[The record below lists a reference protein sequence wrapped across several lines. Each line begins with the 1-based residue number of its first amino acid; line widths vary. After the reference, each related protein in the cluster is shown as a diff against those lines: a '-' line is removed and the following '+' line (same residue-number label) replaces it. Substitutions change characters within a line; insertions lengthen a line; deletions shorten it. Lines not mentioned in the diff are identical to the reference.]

1 MSSRII
7 LMCTDCDDL
16 FTNAWSDE
24 VRRVGGGD
32 VLQDEG
38 DEGESEG
45 QPPPHQVVHSEP
57 PQLGPA
63 GDKRVN
69 HVLCYKNLRILL

>member
-1 MSSRII
+1 MYSFFLSVS
-7 LMCTDCDDL
+7 DDL
-16 FTNAWSDE
+16 FTNSWSDE

-32 VLQDEG
+32 ILQDEG

-45 QPPPHQVVHSEP
+45 QPPTHQVVHPEP

-63 GDKRVN
+63 G
-69 HVLCYKNLRILL
+69 